1 MIALE
6 FLGILVNFFEFLRIH
21 ITLPETLSARPAKVT
36 AQESLPGAPGP
47 S

>member
-6 FLGILVNFFEFLRIH
+6 FLGILVNFFEFLRIYFK
-21 ITLPETLSARPAKVT
+21 LPETLSQRPAKVT
-36 AQESLPGAPGP
+36 AQESLPGAPWP